1 MGAMKELAIILD
13 ELEYGKFYNVEYKDC
28 SGNIVKKHHIM
39 YYDKAFVSYACDQ
52 YLRFLDNGYLYINPY
67 RLIDIEESIEIDPTR
82 VPLKL
87 MNDQKIYKWSE
98 EWVAE
103 LQRDNL
109 VIIQHDYMPEGRNNI
124 DKQYALFMKLQGV
137 SGNMEF
143 MITRNGWHEVVS
155 ISPADII
162 EHRAYIRR
170 PNEDMNIDHM
180 IDYVH
185 GYDWNMDVLK
195 IGKAY
200 RLVKGDKKHDA
211 LLRKIDECYLT
222 FTIIEENCTNGE
234 ILVNPVL
241 DVAKYDVYPM
251 ELITN
256 ETSAES

>member
-1 MGAMKELAIILD
+1 VYIGRADDSHIPFNYEIDRL
-13 ELEYGKFYNVEYKDC
+13 KFYE
-28 SGNIVKKHHIM
+28 GN
-39 YYDKAFVSYACDQ
+39 Q
-52 YLRFLDNGYLYINPY
+52 YLYINPY
-67 RLIDIEESIEIDPTR
+67 RLIDIEESIEIDPSR

-124 DKQYALFMKLQGV
+124 DKQYALFMKLQCVG
-137 SGNMEF
+137 GNMEF

-185 GYDWNMDVLK
+185 KYDWNK
-195 IGKAY
+195 QSCK
-200 RLVKGDKKHDA
+200 
-211 LLRKIDECYLT
+211 
-222 FTIIEENCTNGE
+222 
-234 ILVNPVL
+234 
-241 DVAKYDVYPM
+241 
-251 ELITN
+251 
-256 ETSAES
+256 